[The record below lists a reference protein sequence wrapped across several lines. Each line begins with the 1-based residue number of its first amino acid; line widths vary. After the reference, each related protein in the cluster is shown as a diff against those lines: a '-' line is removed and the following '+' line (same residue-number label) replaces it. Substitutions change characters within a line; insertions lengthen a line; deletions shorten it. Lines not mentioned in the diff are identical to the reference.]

1 MIPDKVLTAT
11 VAAVTVLAVMSGS
24 TGAAPVATAVGAGTS
39 SMQVEAEDTSEPQI
53 SVAVADRPVID
64 GGSITTGDDPELS
77 IRAEAKNPI
86 EVVSV
91 RIDGET
97 HRTFV
102 PNVTTFEETMTL
114 DIAAGERTL
123 QVVVETSQ
131 STTTYTA
138 TVTEDSVPPLMTFDS
153 PFTTGGKNASIYES
167 PNANYTLNT
176 SRVRVMGTLHDHS
189 SVEKAVIETR
199 YRSQSDAEF
208 GSRNRTVIKNPGSS
222 ISQVVRFGPSEHSLG
237 TGENQLRVSLTD
249 AFGQTRQ
256 YEVDIFINDTDQ
268 PTIEI
273 VNQTAV
279 RTQSAIKIR
288 AHVTDRVSLRSV
300 GFRIGPADGN
310 GLKHTLSPK
319 PPGNRP
325 LKHNFT
331 AVVPVDDGTGNI
343 TIVADDGTGNDTT
356 RQVTVNRTELVT
368 PRMQLSAN
376 VIGRPNSDSNQ
387 IRVSGRV
394 YDGRI
399 AGVAVESINPDGT
412 VADLEQVY
420 GGGVTTSVMVQRRLR
435 VNNYPARVQ
444 LRVMDSTGREHTRTI
459 QLSPNGSAGSTQRT
473 PNESTGTET
482 STETTNP
489 AYDTVDR
496 TPLPGSPSSTSG
508 LLGSF
513 LELFSGSMRQL
524 IGGLGGAVVG
534 GYALHRFRR

>member
-39 SMQVEAEDTSEPQI
+39 SMQVEAEGTSEPQI

-64 GGSITTGDDPELS
+64 GGSITTGDDPALS
-77 IRAEAKNPI
+77 IRAEAKSPI

-91 RIDGET
+91 RVDGET

-102 PNVTTFEETMTL
+102 PNVTAFEETMTL

-153 PFTTGGKNASIYES
+153 PFTTGGQNASIYES

-189 SVEKAVIETR
+189 SVEKAIIETR

-208 GSRNRTVIKNPGSS
+208 GSRNRTVIEDPGSS

-376 VIGRPNSDSNQ
+376 VIDNADSDQ

-420 GGGVTTSVMVQRRLR
+420 GGGVTTSVIVQRRLR
-435 VNNYPARVQ
+435 VSNYPARVQ
-444 LRVMDSTGREHTRTI
+444 LRAMDSTGREHTRTI
-459 QLSPNGSAGSTQRT
+459 QLSPNRSASSTQRT
-473 PNESTGTET
+473 PNGSTSTET
-482 STETTNP
+482 STEIANP

-496 TPLPGSPSSTSG
+496 TPLPGSSSSTSG
-508 LLGSF
+508 LFGSF
-513 LELFSGSMRQL
+513 LELFSGSIRQL
-524 IGGLGGAVVG
+524 VGGLGGVVVG
-534 GYALHRFRR
+534 GYALRRFRR